1 MMKIVKILLFII
13 VAVLAIFTAVYAYYG
28 GFTKIAFE
36 QAELGGETIVWEEM
50 IGNYKNSPVVMDKVY
65 NSLLTDFNISTTR
78 GFGIYYDNPQVVDP
92 DNCRS
97 DLGCIVD
104 NIDSTTLS
112 AIEAK
117 FKVNKLE
124 LQKCVVA
131 VFPYKGQMSVVVG
144 LTKVYP
150 ALNKYLQENNI
161 ANGQVMEIY
170 DIPNKT
176 ITYRM
181 MIGE

>member
-13 VAVLAIFTAVYAYYG
+13 VAIIAIFTAVYAYYG

-50 IGNYKNSPVVMDKVY
+50 IGDYKDSPIVMDKVY
-65 NSLLTDFNISTTR
+65 NSLLSDFNISTTR
-78 GFGIYYDNPQVVDP
+78 GFGIYYDNPQMVDP
-92 DNCRS
+92 NKCRS

-104 NIDSTTLS
+104 NIDSTSLS

-117 FKVNKLE
+117 FKVKKLE
-124 LQKCVVA
+124 YHKCVVA

-150 ALNKYLQENNI
+150 ALNEYIKNNNI
-161 ANGQVMEIY
+161 ANGPVMEIY
-170 DIPNKT
+170 DIANKT